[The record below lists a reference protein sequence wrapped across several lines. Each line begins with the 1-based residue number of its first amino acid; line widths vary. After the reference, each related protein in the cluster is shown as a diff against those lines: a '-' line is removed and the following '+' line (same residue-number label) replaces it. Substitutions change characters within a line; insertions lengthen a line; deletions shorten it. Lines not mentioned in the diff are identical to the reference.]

1 MLFFAPANVA
11 AIRKHIKPNPLEV
24 GFLLS
29 PQYSM
34 NKYRDYLDCHA
45 YGIDNQCFVQAAA
58 FDFTAFL
65 AFLKRVKADYPTRLC
80 RFVVVPDTVAD
91 AEATRRQW
99 IRYAPSIRRL
109 GFPLAYVAQDG
120 LTQLPRV
127 KFDALF
133 IGGSTEYKLS
143 QTVVKLVRQAKA
155 RGLWVHM
162 GRVNTLT
169 RLTHAYLIGC
179 DSVDGSSVAMEPRKI
194 KAFVNHIQ
202 WLRRQ
207 QRMIA

>member
-11 AIRKHIKPNPLEV
+11 AVRKHIIPTAAEI

-34 NKYRDYLDCHA
+34 SKYRDYLSIHP
-45 YGIDNQCFVQAAA
+45 YGIDNQCYAQAAT

-80 RFVVVPDTVAD
+80 KFVVVPDTVAD
-91 AEATRRQW
+91 AEATHRQW
-99 IRYAPSIRRL
+99 IKYTPAIRRL

-120 LTQLPRV
+120 LERLPRV

-143 QTVVKLVRQAKA
+143 QTVVRLVKQAKA
-155 RGLWVHM
+155 QGKWVHM
-162 GRVNTLT
+162 GRVNTLK

-179 DSVDGSSVAMEPRKI
+179 DSVDGSSVAVQPSNI
-194 KAFVNHIQ
+194 KRFVNHVR
-202 WLRRQ
+202 WLTQQ